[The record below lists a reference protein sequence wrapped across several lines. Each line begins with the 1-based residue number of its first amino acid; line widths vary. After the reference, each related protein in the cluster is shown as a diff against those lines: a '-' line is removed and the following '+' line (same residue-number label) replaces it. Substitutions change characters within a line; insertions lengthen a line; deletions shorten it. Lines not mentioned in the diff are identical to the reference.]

1 MSIHCEIRIITCLQK
16 NWRIRSAISKIIAV
30 HERSERVK
38 PNSASLGTSLLHDS
52 SAPRAIKPLS
62 FPLLRIPLSFENY
75 DKLELLPLQLDTNTL
90 IFNSFVEE
98 PKLNVAAAVSA
109 MLDENL
115 PTFYI
120 KPSNDSPLSSTIYLS
135 QNASE
140 LQPEYTLRHPDPNL
154 PASKNCYAVALYD
167 SYNPEVL
174 FAEVLVQPEW
184 TQPTLSAAEV
194 RAQNGVPPPPVPIV
208 PNSFAVQLYNPD
220 QQVTVRQIPGSWNSS
235 AYWEF
240 EMPQNT
246 FRMPSVSAL
255 DRSQS
260 DPSAADTTPKIAFK
274 WKRDGKL
281 SKDISCTLS
290 GKSTEGR
297 RNKEPDITVAMF
309 KGGKNLTLYEPNM
322 HRVDVEDV
330 KGLEVVFIL
339 SAAVIKDIYF
349 NANREMFNIS
359 SPNTTT
365 SRRKNSGPV
374 IAGKSSSPPVTPGV
388 VAGAPPPPSRQNI
401 PSSQIPTQHNVRP
414 QLQQQQSIQP
424 TNPRSQW
431 EIDAETARLKAVVE
445 AEEKES
451 ARAEREEQKR
461 IKKMLEQEEKERKRR
476 DAEVAKE
483 TERLRKQY
491 GVSGQDIGP
500 RVSFSHPP
508 MPPRPQH
515 QQRPGAFPQYQ
526 SAPHSRPA
534 PVPRP
539 MSTPGFTPEA
549 TYYPQTNQWVQGP
562 PQGPPPGPVQ
572 SSPYLQAPGNG
583 TASSSGFFGL
593 GGKKVQKKRSVFF

>member
-1 MSIHCEIRIITCLQK
+1 
-16 NWRIRSAISKIIAV
+16 
-30 HERSERVK
+30 
-38 PNSASLGTSLLHDS
+38 
-52 SAPRAIKPLS
+52 
-62 FPLLRIPLSFENY
+62 
-75 DKLELLPLQLDTNTL
+75 
-90 IFNSFVEE
+90 
-98 PKLNVAAAVSA
+98 

-120 KPSNDSPLSSTIYLS
+120 KPSSDSPLNSTIYLS

-154 PASKNCYAVALYD
+154 PASKNCYAIALYD

-194 RAQNGVPPPPVPIV
+194 RAQNGVPSPPVPIV
-208 PNSFAVQLYNPD
+208 PNSFAIQLYNPD
-220 QQVTVRQIPGSWNSS
+220 QQVIVRQISGSWNSS
-235 AYWEF
+235 AHWEF

-322 HRVDVEDV
+322 HRVEVEDV

-359 SPNTTT
+359 SPHMTNMTNTK
-365 SRRKNSGPV
+365 RKNSGPI
-374 IAGKSSSPPVTPGV
+374 IAGKSSSSLPIMSG
-388 VAGAPPPPSRQNI
+388 AGTALPPPPPRQNI
-401 PSSQIPTQHNVRP
+401 PPSQMPPRENFIPQ
-414 QLQQQQSIQP
+414 QKQQQQSIPP
-424 TNPRSQW
+424 TNARSQW
-431 EIDAETARLKAVVE
+431 EIDAETARLKALVE
-445 AEEKES
+445 AEEKER
-451 ARAEREEQKR
+451 ARAERDEERR

-491 GVSGQDIGP
+491 GVTGQDIVP
-500 RVSFSHPP
+500 RVSFTQV
-508 MPPRPQH
+508 PPRPLEPQNQH
-515 QQRPGAFPQYQ
+515 QRPSAFPQRH
-526 SAPHSRPA
+526 SAPHSQPA

-539 MSTPGFTPEA
+539 MSTPGFAPGA
-549 TYYPQTNQWVQGP
+549 TYYPNTNQWI
-562 PQGPPPGPVQ
+562 QGPPPGP
-572 SSPYLQAPGNG
+572 SSHSPYLQAPGNG
-583 TASSSGFFGL
+583 MASSSGFFGL